1 MLLLKHLSPHPQHTL
16 HHSVFPLPFW
26 FCEQMVQWTCAMCC
40 LAAHCTL
47 CKKYSTKVW
56 LVTEVDLSE
65 DEPGPAAVEV
75 AAVEVAA
82 DACVRTR
89 TQRRREQ
96 RRKRKPDAAQ
106 IIAAAPWKKQRTR

>member
-1 MLLLKHLSPHPQHTL
+1 
-16 HHSVFPLPFW
+16 
-26 FCEQMVQWTCAMCC
+26 MCC
-40 LAAHCTL
+40 LAAQCTQ

-65 DEPGPAAVEV
+65 DEPEPAAAGA

-89 TQRRREQ
+89 TQLRREQ
-96 RRKRKPDAAQ
+96 RRKRKPDASQ
-106 IIAAAPWKKQRTR
+106 IIATAPWKKQRTR